1 MMEVN
6 NRDNRER
13 RENRYESKAI
23 SIRRVAKVT
32 SGGKRLRF
40 SAMVVVGDKKGS
52 VGVALGRGV
61 DTRSAIEKAT
71 RKAEKVMKRI
81 EIVGDTIPHEL
92 YFKNGASK
100 LLLRPAKPGTGVI
113 AGSSVRTVLELCG
126 IENVY
131 GKVLGSGDLIG
142 NAYCTFEALKKLKSG
157 RVLSKMS
164 KMRDRISLK
173 SQLDEERKTRELRL
187 KRKNQAKEGNKSE
200 RNQRD
205 RKHTKRSNIANIKAE
220 PVKKQ
225 VEPEVKAPDK
235 ETEKAVNKK

>member
-1 MMEVN
+1 
-6 NRDNRER
+6 
-13 RENRYESKAI
+13 
-23 SIRRVAKVT
+23 
-32 SGGKRLRF
+32 
-40 SAMVVVGDKKGS
+40 
-52 VGVALGRGV
+52 
-61 DTRSAIEKAT
+61 
-71 RKAEKVMKRI
+71 
-81 EIVGDTIPHEL
+81 IVGDTIPHEL

-187 KRKNQAKEGNKSE
+187 KRKNQSKEGNKS
-200 RNQRD
+200 
-205 RKHTKRSNIANIKAE
+205 
-220 PVKKQ
+220 
-225 VEPEVKAPDK
+225 
-235 ETEKAVNKK
+235 